1 MGSSIEPFGDLS
13 GDEEVMEARVSA
25 FLFSNVSIAS
35 VAAGEQEENR
45 AGREEEL
52 GCSAYR
58 MYL

>member
-35 VAAGEQEENR
+35 VAGEKEENR
-45 AGREEEL
+45 G
-52 GCSAYR
+52 GKKN
-58 MYL
+58 